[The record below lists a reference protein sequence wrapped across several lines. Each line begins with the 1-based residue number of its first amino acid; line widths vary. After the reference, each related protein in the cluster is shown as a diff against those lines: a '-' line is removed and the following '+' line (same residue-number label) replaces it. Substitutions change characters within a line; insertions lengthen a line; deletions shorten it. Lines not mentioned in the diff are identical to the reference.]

1 MNRHRRWEHGEDE
14 DEVHNHADADYS
26 PKIRSAGI
34 FEAMLLAK
42 EHADVVVVTN
52 IADPVFL

>member
-1 MNRHRRWEHGEDE
+1 MKLTTTQTQID
-14 DEVHNHADADYS
+14 S